1 MLLHFYLCPI
11 YNGRMQNDGKNQKDT
26 FKDTHLSLKDSL
38 FSISYSKTNKLLT
51 ALYMVTE
58 IIDKTEPIRHKLR
71 SLATDLLSD
80 TLATQF
86 NSRTNVL
93 MDINKKITEI
103 MSFMDIASTIGMI
116 SEMNNRILKNEFMVL
131 KKSLNLEENSVW
143 LEEFLAE
150 NTSIG
155 HGNMSDRSPIRIG
168 VQKGEG
174 LLTALK
180 KIDNNNKMSNRNL
193 DGKDNSINKK
203 DSFNQIKLERRY
215 EIMASIGHFPNGA
228 TISDIRSKGQGILK
242 NMGEKTLQREL
253 VSLTADGVLE
263 RGGEKRWSKYRVV
276 PSSKNNPK

>member
-1 MLLHFYLCPI
+1 MP
-11 YNGRMQNDGKNQKDT
+11 NDRKTPKDM
-26 FKDTHLSLKDSL
+26 FMDTHLALKDSL

-58 IIDKTEPIRHKLR
+58 IIDKNEPIRNKLR
-71 SLATDLLSD
+71 ALATDLLSD

-116 SEMNNRILKNEFMVL
+116 SPMNNRILKNEFILL

-143 LEEFLAE
+143 LEEFLNE
-150 NTSIG
+150 DVSIG
-155 HGNMSDRSPIRIG
+155 QDTLSDRSSIRIG

-174 LLTALK
+174 LLSALRKIDKNNMSDK
-180 KIDNNNKMSNRNL
+180 KISNKLNTE
-193 DGKDNSINKK
+193 NKK
-203 DSFNQIKLERRY
+203 DSFDKLKLERRY
-215 EIMASIGHFPNGA
+215 EIMSVIKHYPNGA

-242 NMGEKTLQREL
+242 EIGEKTLQREL
-253 VSLTADGVLE
+253 VAMTIDGVLKKE
-263 RGGEKRWSKYRVV
+263 GQKRWSRYSIIFPAK
-276 PSSKNNPK
+276 K

>member
-1 MLLHFYLCPI
+1 MGK

-58 IIDKTEPIRHKLR
+58 IIDKNEPIRHKLR

-155 HGNMSDRSPIRIG
+155 HDTMSDRSPIRIG
-168 VQKGEG
+168 VQKGDG
-174 LLTALK
+174 LLTALR
-180 KIDNNNKMSNRNL
+180 KIDKNHMS
-193 DGKDNSINKK
+193 DTKKDHQIKPENKK
-203 DSFNQIKLERRY
+203 ESFDKLKLERRY
-215 EIMASIGHFPNGA
+215 EIMSVIQNYLNGA

-242 NMGEKTLQREL
+242 EIGEKTLQREL
-253 VSLTADGVLE
+253 VAMTMDGVLKRE
-263 RGGEKRWSKYRVV
+263 GEKRWSKYSII
-276 PSSKNNPK
+276 PTPKR